1 MQFYKTNIYSLA
13 ALVLFLQ
20 GCSTLED
27 SSQKTTNS
35 HKQMMCLA
43 EAIHGEARGEPEEG
57 KIFVGRVIIT
67 RVQKGFGKN
76 YCDVVYSKRQFAPK
90 KRPKKASIL
99 AAEKSQKLGP
109 NGVTHFH
116 SYKTQRTPAAVF
128 STAPHCES
136 KGKVGGHWGFTCYE
150 HGLRK
155 TASRDEE

>member
-1 MQFYKTNIYSLA
+1 MRLKISNLHYWVFAT
-13 ALVLFLQ
+13 LFLE
-20 GCSTLED
+20 GCSTLDE
-27 SSQKTTNS
+27 SSQKGTSS

-67 RVQKGFGKN
+67 RVKKGYGKN

-90 KRPKKASIL
+90 KRPRQASIL
-99 AAEKSQKLGP
+99 AAQKSQKLGP

-116 SYKTQRTPAAVF
+116 SYRVQRTPAAIF

-150 HGLRK
+150 HGMRK
-155 TASRDEE
+155 TASSED